1 MAIPYRDE
9 VVPER
14 QLRTLDQLVVEL
26 YEIILEILARLTLTS
41 SPVAQNQTSKFQHL
55 SNPSVHVSVYSILL
69 SPLQLHVYLCDF
81 LASKPVI

>member
-9 VVPER
+9 VVPAR

-41 SPVAQNQTSKFQHL
+41 SPVLQNQTSKSQHL
-55 SNPSVHVSVYSILL
+55 SNPSVHVPVCLLFYLPSSV
-69 SPLQLHVYLCDF
+69 
-81 LASKPVI
+81 